1 MKVFRNVLSPMLLVV
16 ATAFVAQAH
25 TLRVLVSRPVPVQ
38 GFKTTAYLS
47 YGHLLPVDELIPA
60 NEVGPYQIHAPN
72 GSIKPLATS
81 GTSLHANEVSF
92 YQAGLYQLAVT
103 RLPITYVAYTDA
115 SGAALFA
122 RLPKDQFKL
131 PEGAK
136 LTTSARSYQFSK
148 AVVLNDLTEGKAT
161 PALGHALEIVV
172 EGKPSKDGYSAD
184 EPVRARVLFKG
195 KPLAGVKVSAAS
207 ISRNP
212 DGIPEVAGET
222 DSEGRVAL
230 DLAEPGTWILDVLH
244 LIESS
249 PDVRASYDNERFVAT
264 LAIPVADK

>member
-1 MKVFRNVLSPMLLVV
+1 MKMFRNVLLPMLLVV
-16 ATAFVAQAH
+16 TPLLAAQAH
-25 TLRVLVSRPVPVQ
+25 TLRVLVTRPVSVK
-38 GFKTTAYLS
+38 GFKSTVYLS
-47 YGHLLPVDELIPA
+47 YGHLLPVDELIPG
-60 NEVGPYQIHAPN
+60 NEVGAYLIHAPD
-72 GSIKPLATS
+72 GSTKPLETS

-92 YQAGLYQLAVT
+92 DQPGLYQLAVT

-115 SGAALFA
+115 SGAARFA

-136 LTTSARSYQFSK
+136 LTASARSYQFSK
-148 AVVLNDLTEGKAT
+148 AVVLNDLTESKAT

-172 EGKPSKDGYSAD
+172 EGKPTKDGYSAD
-184 EPVRARVLFKG
+184 ESVRARVLFKG
-195 KPLAGVKVSAAS
+195 KPLAGVKLSAAS
-207 ISRNP
+207 TSRNP

-230 DLAEPGTWILDVLH
+230 DLPEPGTWVLDVLH

-264 LAIPVADK
+264 MAIPVADK